1 MGEIEGDV
9 HVSGA
14 AEGRDRLG
22 RPFSHSVMS
31 DSSRPQGLQPTRLLH
46 PWDFPGKST
55 GVGCHCLLPS
65 TPQSLF
71 YQKKL
76 LTATPRIESAW
87 VQGFCTHTVNT
98 GRLTPLWRDC
108 GILTW
113 SSRIS
118 LGAISRELGLWPTP
132 SPALVLSEGAGT
144 LLWALRGKSSPRG
157 VGRGRWGLRRAQALA
172 TETKDRSDKSCVGK
186 PNRVLCGAKE

>member
-1 MGEIEGDV
+1 MCWRGQSRTIHAVERHELSVGSVHPYEVTAGD
-9 HVSGA
+9 
-14 AEGRDRLG
+14 
-22 RPFSHSVMS
+22 
-31 DSSRPQGLQPTRLLH
+31 PTPLLH
-46 PWDFPGKST
+46 PPAKS
-55 GVGCHCLLPS
+55 LAWPWS
-65 TPQSLF
+65 ED
-71 YQKKL
+71 
-76 LTATPRIESAW
+76 TPRIESAW